1 MELLTLYTALLRRKW
16 IILQALV
23 LFTVGAVVLSL
34 VLPKNFRASSRV
46 VVSTSDTSLSI
57 LNELGLGEISQGLSD
72 TDDIQNKISLATTR
86 PVLDEVIWR
95 LQLRDDDGRLYT
107 AEELLVPGTFGELL
121 AKPNIAVSQQ
131 QGTDLLIF
139 EARANDPELA
149 RLLADTVVE
158 VAIQRSQQ
166 RARQDTRSARLFIEE
181 QLDVVRSEFDSAL
194 LQIADAQSAEQVID
208 LDTELKAAVARLSE
222 LMLGYE
228 QNAAQ
233 IQEIRAKVA
242 AARAFQSRESIDRV
256 AATTTAANRQVL
268 AAQERL
274 TELRQ
279 RRATELTDKTPEHP
293 DIQDLDTLIAEAE
306 TDLQAALSA
315 QHDLDPI
322 VANLESQLAG
332 LIKKGAEIDAAITR
346 TTEQFSVYPDKM
358 RRMAQLEMAAK
369 AAEDV
374 YTSLQEQNYQV
385 GVAEAMLVSDMQLVE
400 PALAPERHYSP
411 KLLVNS
417 ILGVLTGCIFGFG
430 LAFLFEYI
438 DDTIHNPEEL
448 GQLWDVPKLGVV
460 PKFKLTGDRRVV
472 DELATTHP
480 ISEAYRTI
488 RNGLMYASLDKPL
501 RLIAVSSAVPSEGKS
516 TFSVNLGISF
526 AREGKRVL
534 MVDCDLRR
542 PAQHRNFPTI
552 SNHVGLTDVLTGKA
566 TVEEAVQETSVP
578 TLWTLTSGPTPADPA
593 RLVESLR
600 LRQLLLDLRKQYDVV
615 IVDTPPCLVVNDSIV
630 IARVVD
636 GIILVVESGN
646 TSRKLVTEM
655 KNRFEVAGLDP
666 IGVVLNK
673 LDFVSSGYGYYYK
686 AYRRYGTDNPPTP
699 GEEAMA
705 AAPATPAPAA
715 KTEGDSGPS
724 SSGGA
729 A

>member
-16 IILQALV
+16 IILQAVV
-23 LFTVGAVVLSL
+23 LFTLGAVVLSI

-57 LNELGLGEISQGLSD
+57 LNDLGLGEIATGLSD
-72 TDDIQNKISLATTR
+72 TDDILNKISLATTR

-95 LQLRDDDGRLYT
+95 LQLRDDSGRLYT

-121 AKPNIAVSQQ
+121 ARPNISVTQQ
-131 QGTDLLIF
+131 QGTDLLVF
-139 EARANDPELA
+139 DARAGDPELA
-149 RLLADTVVE
+149 QLLADTVVE

-166 RARQDTRSARLFIEE
+166 RARQDTRNARLFIEE
-181 QLDVVRSEFDSAL
+181 QLGVVRQEFDSAL
-194 LQIADAQSAEQVID
+194 EQIADAQAAEEVID
-208 LDTELKAAVARLSE
+208 LDSELKAAVSRLSE
-222 LMLGYE
+222 LMLAYE

-233 IQEIRAKVA
+233 IQEIRAKLSS
-242 AARAFQSRESIDRV
+242 ARAYQGRESV
-256 AATTTAANRQVL
+256 EQVSATTTATNRQVA

-279 RRATELTDKTPEHP
+279 TRLTELKDKTPEHP
-293 DIQDLDTLIAEAE
+293 DIQDLNALIGEAE
-306 TDLQAALSA
+306 DELAAALEA
-315 QHDLDPI
+315 QHALDPS
-322 VANLESQLAG
+322 VASYEAQLAG
-332 LIKKGAEIDAAITR
+332 LIEKGAEIDAAIQR

-358 RRMAQLEMAAK
+358 RRMAQLEMAAQ
-369 AAEDV
+369 AAEEV

-385 GVAEAMLVSDMQLVE
+385 GVAESMLVSDMQLVE
-400 PALAPERHYSP
+400 PAMAPERHYSP

-417 ILGVLTGCIFGFG
+417 ILGLFSGFIFGFG

-438 DDTIHNPEEL
+438 DDTIRNPEEL
-448 GQLWDVPKLGVV
+448 GEVWDVPKLGVV
-460 PKFKLTGDRRVV
+460 PKFKLTGERRVI

-516 TFSVNLGISF
+516 TFAVNLGISF

-534 MVDCDLRR
+534 IVDCDLRR
-542 PAQHRNFPTI
+542 PAQHRNFPMI
-552 SNHVGLTDVLTGKA
+552 SNHVGLTDVLTGQTA
-566 TVEEAVQETSVP
+566 VEDAVQETSVP
-578 TLWTLTSGPTPADPA
+578 TLWTLTSGPTPADPG

-630 IARVVD
+630 IARAVD

-646 TSRKLVTEM
+646 TSRKLVGEM

-686 AYRRYGTDNPPTP
+686 AYRRYGADAPPE
-699 GEEAMA
+699 GAQA
-705 AAPATPAPAA
+705 AAEPEESPGA
-715 KTEGDSGPS
+715 S